1 MMIPLGKND
10 GLKNDMRFLVTEKG
24 RSLCR
29 IKLKDI
35 GLSHS
40 VAMIIPMF
48 GRVAR
53 LQESQNVDITNL

>member
-1 MMIPLGKND
+1 
-10 GLKNDMRFLVTEKG
+10 MRFLVSEKG

-53 LQESQNVDITNL
+53 LQESQKVEITNL